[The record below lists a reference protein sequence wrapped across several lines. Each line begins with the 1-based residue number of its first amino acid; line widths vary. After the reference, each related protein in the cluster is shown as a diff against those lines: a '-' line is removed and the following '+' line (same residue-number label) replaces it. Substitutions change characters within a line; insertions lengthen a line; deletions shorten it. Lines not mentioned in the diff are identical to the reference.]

1 MPPYLDCSRLQE
13 LEAKRFTAIEPAIDW
28 VKQNRKEILVGTVL
42 IVAGVAFIVVSAG
55 AGVVVLAPAL
65 LMVSTDA
72 PSPPALAEE
81 SP

>member
-28 VKQNRKEILVGTVL
+28 VKRHRKEILVGTVV
-42 IVAGVAFIVVSAG
+42 IIAGVAFIVVSAG
-55 AGVVVLAPAL
+55 AGALVLAPTL